1 MHSKSLIIMLTGL
14 MLYACSPDPAFIR
27 APFQGV
33 ANEAVEQVMDAA
45 AGGVLLVG
53 NGTEIHVPA
62 NAFVN
67 QEGQPVSGD
76 VTVAYTEIS
85 DPSTILISGIPLNYG
100 NKENP
105 SVMQSAA
112 MFDLSASAN
121 GQELELGQGK
131 SIRTVISSNID
142 GDQFDF
148 FALNEEGKSWDK
160 LGTSAPTPNPLIDS
174 LNNSISAIENKQ
186 VDYDLTNCFA
196 FNYGYDLD
204 IYLDEDRAK
213 LKDKRFNYYTWET
226 APAVETLDKLLRTKL
241 KSYGITGMLKERVWK
256 EVVWNGKTR
265 NPNLLLWKSEK
276 PLPNWILKSKTY
288 RNPEVKAVG
297 NNRYRIKFLRWEY
310 QDGEWKQFTD
320 YTAYM
325 SPKMALEDLYENQP
339 EERSAE
345 YEALLA
351 QVEEEKVTL
360 GAQNKVL
367 REFNISKMG
376 VYNYDYIKEEE
387 RLMVSAEIYLD
398 GKKLD
403 DQITDLFVMIKDQNA
418 VLRYDKT
425 GMSHFVIYPG
435 QQLFAFMV
443 VGGNG
448 IAMEANQNLNN
459 LDLTSFKNNEDQVL
473 RIDLKSTDYQINR
486 PIDLTEFL
494 DKEMNGISTGNVLSM
509 N

>member
-1 MHSKSLIIMLTGL
+1 MHTKSLIIMLTGL
-14 MLYACSPDPAFIR
+14 VLYACSPDPAFIR
-27 APFQGV
+27 VPFQGV
-33 ANEAVEQVMDAA
+33 ANGAVEQVMDAA
-45 AGGVLLVG
+45 TGGVLLVG

-67 QEGQPVSGD
+67 QEGQPVTGE
-76 VTVAYTEIS
+76 VKVAYTEIS
-85 DPSTILISGIPLNYG
+85 DPSAILISGIPLNYG

-112 MFDLSASAN
+112 MFDLSASAY

-131 SIRTVISSNID
+131 SIRTVISSNVD
-142 GDQFDF
+142 GDQYDF
-148 FALNEEGKSWDK
+148 FALNEEGKTWDK
-160 LGTSAPTPNPLIDS
+160 LGTAAPTSNPMIDS
-174 LNNSISAIENKQ
+174 LSNSIADMEGKSL
-186 VDYDLTNCFA
+186 DYDLTDCFA

-204 IYLDEDRAK
+204 IYRDEDRAK

-226 APAVETLDKLLRTKL
+226 APAIETLDRLLRTKL
-241 KSYGITGMLKERVWK
+241 KSYGVTGMLKERVWK
-256 EVVWNGKTR
+256 EVVWNGEER

-276 PLPNWILKSKTY
+276 PLPNWILNSKTY
-288 RNPEVKAVG
+288 RNPEIKRVG
-297 NNRYRIKFLRWEY
+297 KNRYRMKFLRWEY
-310 QDGEWKQFTD
+310 ENNEWKQFTD
-320 YTAYM
+320 YTAYI
-325 SPKMALEDLYENQP
+325 SPKMALADLYSNQP
-339 EERSAE
+339 EERSTE
-345 YEALLA
+345 YDALLA

-387 RLMVSAEIYLD
+387 RLMVAAEIYMNGEPL
-398 GKKLD
+398 K

-425 GMSHFVIYPG
+425 GLSHFVIYPG

-443 VGGNG
+443 VDGNG

-459 LDLTSFKNNEDQVL
+459 LDLASFRNDEDKVL
-473 RIDLKSTDYQINR
+473 RIDLKSTDYKINR

-494 DKEMNGISTGNVLSM
+494 DSEMNGISTGNVLSM

>member
-27 APFQGV
+27 APFRGV
-33 ANEAVEQVMDAA
+33 ANQAVEQIMDAA

-67 QEGQPVSGD
+67 QEGQLVTGKVKVS
-76 VTVAYTEIS
+76 YTEIS
-85 DPSTILISGIPLNYG
+85 DPGTILISGIPLNYG

-112 MFDLSASAN
+112 MFELNAMAN
-121 GQELELGQGK
+121 GEELELGEGK
-131 SIRTVISSNID
+131 SIRTVISSNVE
-142 GDQFDF
+142 GGQFDF
-148 FALNEEGKSWDK
+148 FALNEEGKTWDK
-160 LGTSAPTPNPLIDS
+160 LGSATPTPNPLIDS
-174 LNNSISAIENKQ
+174 LNNSIANMENKQ
-186 VDYDLTNCFA
+186 VNYDLTGCFA

-204 IYLDEDRAK
+204 IYRDEDRAK
-213 LKDKRFNYYTWET
+213 LRDKRFNYYTWET

-241 KSYGITGMLKERVWK
+241 KSYGVTAMLNERVWR
-256 EVVWNGKTR
+256 EVNWNGEER

-276 PLPNWILKSKTY
+276 PLPNWILNSKTY
-288 RNPEVKAVG
+288 RNPEVKWVG
-297 NNRYRIKFLRWEY
+297 KNRYRVKFLRWEY
-310 QDGEWKQFTD
+310 VDNEWKQFTD
-320 YTAYM
+320 YTAYI
-325 SPKMALEDLYENQP
+325 SPKMALSELYENQP

-387 RLMVSAEIYLD
+387 RLMVNAEIYVD
-398 GKKLD
+398 GEKLQE
-403 DQITDLFVMIKDQNA
+403 QITDLFVMIKDQNA

-425 GMSHFVIYPG
+425 GLSHFVIYPG

-443 VGGNG
+443 IEGNG
-448 IAMEANQNLNN
+448 IAMEANQDLNN
-459 LDLTSFKNNEDQVL
+459 LNLDDFKNNEDQVL
-473 RIDLKSTDYQINR
+473 RIDLRSTDYQINR
-486 PIDLTEFL
+486 PIDLAEFL
-494 DKEMNGISTGNVLSM
+494 DKEMNGISTEGALSM

>member
-14 MLYACSPDPAFIR
+14 VLYACSPDPAFIR

-33 ANEAVEQVMDAA
+33 ANEAVEQIMDAA

-67 QEGQPVSGD
+67 QEGQLVTGNVKVS
-76 VTVAYTEIS
+76 YTEIS

-112 MFDLSASAN
+112 MFELNAMAN
-121 GQELELGQGK
+121 GEELELGQGK
-131 SIRTVISSNID
+131 SIRTVISSNVE

-148 FALNEEGKSWDK
+148 FALNEEGKTWDK
-160 LGTSAPTPNPLIDS
+160 LGSASPTANPLIDS
-174 LNNSISAIENKQ
+174 LNNSISDMENQQ
-186 VDYDLTNCFA
+186 VDYDLTDCFA

-204 IYLDEDRAK
+204 IYRDEDRAK

-226 APAVETLDKLLRTKL
+226 APAIETLDRLLRTKL
-241 KSYGITGMLKERVWK
+241 KSYGVTGMLKERVWK
-256 EVVWNGKTR
+256 EVAWNGKMV
-265 NPNLLLWKSEK
+265 NPNLLLWKPEK
-276 PLPNWILKSKTY
+276 PLPNWIMNSKTY

-297 NNRYRIKFLRWEY
+297 NNRYRMTFLRWEY
-310 QDGEWKQFTD
+310 ENNEWKQFTD
-320 YTAYM
+320 YVAYM
-325 SPKMALEDLYENQP
+325 SPKMALEDLYNNLP

-345 YEALLA
+345 YEALLV
-351 QVEEEKVTL
+351 QVEEEKETL

-367 REFNISKMG
+367 REFNIGKMG

-387 RLMVSAEIYLD
+387 RLMVNAEIYVD
-398 GKKLD
+398 GEKLRE
-403 DQITDLFVMIKDQNA
+403 QITDLFVMIKDQNA
-418 VLRYDKT
+418 VLRYDKS
-425 GMSHFVIYPG
+425 GLSHFVIYPG

-443 VGGNG
+443 VDGNG
-448 IAMEANQNLNN
+448 IAMEANQALNN
-459 LDLTSFKNNEDQVL
+459 LDLSTFRNSEDQVL
-473 RIDLKSTDYQINR
+473 RIDLKSTEYQINR

-494 DKEMNGISTGNVLSM
+494 DKEMNGLSTGDALSM

>member
-1 MHSKSLIIMLTGL
+1 MLTGL
-14 MLYACSPDPAFIR
+14 LLFACSPDPAFIR

-33 ANEAVEQVMDAA
+33 TNEAVEQVMDATT
-45 AGGVLLVG
+45 GGVLLVG

-67 QEGQPVSGD
+67 QEGQPVTGD
-76 VTVAYTEIS
+76 VKVAYTAIS
-85 DPSTILISGIPLNYG
+85 DPGTILISGIPLNYG

-121 GQELELGQGK
+121 GQELELSQGK
-131 SIRTVISSNID
+131 SIRTVISSNVE
-142 GDQFDF
+142 GDQYDF
-148 FALNEEGKSWDK
+148 FALNKEGKTWDK
-160 LGTSAPTPNPLIDS
+160 LGTSEPTPNPLIDS
-174 LNNSISAIENKQ
+174 LNNSITDMESKS
-186 VDYDLTNCFA
+186 VDYDLTDCFA

-226 APAVETLDKLLRTKL
+226 SPAVETLDRLLRTKL
-241 KSYGITGMLKERVWK
+241 KSYGVTAMMNERVWK
-256 EVVWNGKTR
+256 EVDWNGEKR

-276 PLPNWILKSKTY
+276 PLPNWILNSKTY
-288 RNPEVKAVG
+288 RNPEVKWVG
-297 NNRYRIKFLRWEY
+297 KNRYRVKFLRWEY
-310 QDGEWKQFTD
+310 ENNEWKQFTD
-320 YTAYM
+320 YTAYI
-325 SPKMALEDLYENQP
+325 SPKMALSDLYENQP

-351 QVEEEKVTL
+351 KVEEEKVTL

-387 RLMVSAEIYLD
+387 RLMVAAEIYLD
-398 GKKLD
+398 GEKLN

-443 VGGNG
+443 VDGNG
-448 IAMEANQNLNN
+448 IAMEANQDLNN
-459 LDLTSFKNNEDQVL
+459 LDLASFRNDENKTL
-473 RIDLKSTDYQINR
+473 RIDLKSTEYKINR

-494 DKEMNGISTGNVLSM
+494 DREMNGISTGNVLSM